1 MVAPYMLD
9 KSKIFGDIEFF
20 QNLEK
25 RSLLLMQSFIFD
37 DVINK
42 RVPGQHIML
51 ESVNYFIDRH
61 HFTMGIAGP
70 DFNCMSCLELEIL
83 VEEACTFLLY

>member
-1 MVAPYMLD
+1 MLD

-42 RVPGQHIML
+42 RVPGLQIIL

-61 HFTMGIAGP
+61 HFTIAGL
-70 DFNCMSCLELEIL
+70 DFSCMSCLELEIL
-83 VEEACTFLLY
+83 MEEACTFLLY

>member
-37 DVINK
+37 AINK
-42 RVPGQHIML
+42 RVPGQ
-51 ESVNYFIDRH
+51 
-61 HFTMGIAGP
+61 
-70 DFNCMSCLELEIL
+70 
-83 VEEACTFLLY
+83 